1 MAAAIGCK
9 KSDQLQIEPSVSK
22 ADSVYASK
30 FINKEL
36 K

>member
-9 KSDQLQIEPSVSK
+9 KSDQLQIEPAVSK
-22 ADSVYASK
+22 ADSVYAQR
-30 FINKEL
+30 INKDL